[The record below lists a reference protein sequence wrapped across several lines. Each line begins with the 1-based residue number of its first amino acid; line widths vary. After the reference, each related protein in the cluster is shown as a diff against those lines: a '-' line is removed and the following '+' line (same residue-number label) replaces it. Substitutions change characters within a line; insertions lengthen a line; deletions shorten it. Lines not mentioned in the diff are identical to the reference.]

1 MEDSNLG
8 TQAGG
13 TQGTPPEERAARAER
28 HAEVLGRVL
37 DAGLQVGS
45 EIALDLVLER
55 IVEAA
60 CELTG
65 ARYGALGVLDPT
77 GSELVEFVTVGISD
91 EERLRLGELP
101 RGRGI
106 LGALIRDASPLRLD
120 ELGED
125 PRSVGFP
132 PGHPAMRSLLGV
144 PIRVRCAAVWKPV
157 SDGEAGRPV
166 H

>member
-1 MEDSNLG
+1 MWVSARAVVRSGLISDRPVSSSGVGVEGSIW
-8 TQAGG
+8 APMPE
-13 TQGTPPEERAARAER
+13 PPEAPNARSVPWRAER

-65 ARYGALGVLDPT
+65 ARYGALGVVDP
-77 GSELVEFVTVGISD
+77 SVRELVEFVTVGISE

-101 RGRGI
+101 RGR
-106 LGALIRDASPLRLD
+106 RDSWCA
-120 ELGED
+120 D
-125 PRSVGFP
+125 PGCI
-132 PGHPAMRSLLGV
+132 A
-144 PIRVRCAAVWKPV
+144 AAV
-157 SDGEAGRPV
+157 G
-166 H
+166 